1 MTGQSERLTLFDPA
15 SYRICVQGKISP
27 SWNADFTTMALYYTD
42 PDGLAPCTILEGRV
56 LDQAA
61 LIGLITQLY
70 DLGLPLVSVQFIAP
84 ASSGSTAM
92 IPHTPAA
99 MQ

>member
-1 MTGQSERLTLFDPA
+1 MTDQSERLTLFDPA
-15 SYRICVQGKISP
+15 TYRICVQGKISP
-27 SWNADFTTMALYYTD
+27 SWSVDFTTMALSYTD

-70 DLGLPLVSVQFIAP
+70 SLGLPLVLVQHIAS
-84 ASSGSTAM
+84 ASSESTAM
-92 IPHTPAA
+92 IEAPPPAT
-99 MQ
+99 

>member
-1 MTGQSERLTLFDPA
+1 MAGQSERLTLFDPA
-15 SYRICVQGKISP
+15 TYRICVQGKISP
-27 SWNADFTTMALYYTD
+27 SWSVDFTTMALSYLD

-70 DLGLPLVSVQFIAP
+70 GLGLPLVSVQHIAS

-92 IPHTPAA
+92 IEPPPPAT
-99 MQ
+99 